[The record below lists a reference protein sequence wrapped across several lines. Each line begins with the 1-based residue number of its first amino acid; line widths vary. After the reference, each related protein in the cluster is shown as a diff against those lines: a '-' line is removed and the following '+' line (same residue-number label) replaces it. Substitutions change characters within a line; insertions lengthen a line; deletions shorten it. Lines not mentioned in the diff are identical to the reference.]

1 MILQKIPSDA
11 VLSHSRAPWLIVCLS
26 VKHKSQP
33 FPSQFSPAFNVWKS
47 MTLNQ
52 MNSSRFEKVCVK
64 MYPHAD
70 ELRTNRI
77 EGRRGREQSHGMWSY
92 PFPGSSATMCKQQV
106 YAQGKELKAE
116 EILKLTELYGSIN
129 RPCSLSK
136 IRNQMAHFFLL
147 TLFALPEGSSA
158 WKHLRFD

>member
-1 MILQKIPSDA
+1 MPRKHAALRWLRISVYTDFIILVALISLRFQSRDLMFLQKIPFHT
-11 VLSHSRAPWLIVCLS
+11 VPSHSGAPWLTVCLPI
-26 VKHKSQP
+26 KHKSQP

-77 EGRRGREQSHGMWSY
+77 EGRRGGERSGGSVKL
-92 PFPGSSATMCKQQV
+92 PFP
-106 YAQGKELKAE
+106 
-116 EILKLTELYGSIN
+116 
-129 RPCSLSK
+129 
-136 IRNQMAHFFLL
+136 
-147 TLFALPEGSSA
+147 
-158 WKHLRFD
+158 

>member
-1 MILQKIPSDA
+1 MHKQISRLWRESCSASMPRKHADLCWLRISPCTGFIIRVALISIRCQSRDLMFPQKIPSHT
-11 VLSHSRAPWLIVCLS
+11 VPSSHSGAHWLTVGLPI
-26 VKHKSQP
+26 KHKSQP

-77 EGRRGREQSHGMWSY
+77 EGRRGGERRGEGGVKP
-92 PFPGSSATMCKQQV
+92 PFP
-106 YAQGKELKAE
+106 
-116 EILKLTELYGSIN
+116 
-129 RPCSLSK
+129 
-136 IRNQMAHFFLL
+136 
-147 TLFALPEGSSA
+147 
-158 WKHLRFD
+158 

>member
-1 MILQKIPSDA
+1 MPRKHADLLWLRISVYPDFIILVALISIRFQSWDLMFLQKIPSNA
-11 VLSHSRAPWLIVCLS
+11 VPSHSGAPWLTVCLPI
-26 VKHKSQP
+26 KHKSQP

-77 EGRRGREQSHGMWSY
+77 EGRRGGEQRG
-92 PFPGSSATMCKQQV
+92 GECEATLSLIVQPLCVSNRFKPK
-106 YAQGKELKAE
+106 GKNW
-116 EILKLTELYGSIN
+116 KLRRS
-129 RPCSLSK
+129 
-136 IRNQMAHFFLL
+136 
-147 TLFALPEGSSA
+147 
-158 WKHLRFD
+158 

>member
-1 MILQKIPSDA
+1 MFLQKIPSDT
-11 VLSHSRAPWLIVCLS
+11 VPSHSGAPRLAVCLPIE
-26 VKHKSQP
+26 HKSQP

-77 EGRRGREQSHGMWSY
+77 EGRGGGKRSGGSVKL
-92 PFPGSSATMCKQQV
+92 PFP
-106 YAQGKELKAE
+106 
-116 EILKLTELYGSIN
+116 
-129 RPCSLSK
+129 
-136 IRNQMAHFFLL
+136 
-147 TLFALPEGSSA
+147 
-158 WKHLRFD
+158 